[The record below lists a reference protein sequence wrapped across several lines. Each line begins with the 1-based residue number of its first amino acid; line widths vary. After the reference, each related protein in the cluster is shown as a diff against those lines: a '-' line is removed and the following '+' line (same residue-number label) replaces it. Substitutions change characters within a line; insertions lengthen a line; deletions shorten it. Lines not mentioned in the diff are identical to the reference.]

1 MPKPPASTPPVGLL
15 SFALAQQVE
24 WGQCGGQGWTGPTTC
39 VSGTCC
45 TFTNDFY
52 SQCVPGTCAVSTTTI
67 STTTAPA
74 STPTGTFNNPVLWE
88 DLADNDVFRVNNT
101 YYYTASTM
109 HYSPG
114 APILQSFDLV
124 NWEYIGHAV
133 PSLSWSSKYNLL
145 NGQRAYIEGIYASTM
160 RFRQS
165 NGLWYWIGCIEFS
178 TTHIYTAHS
187 VTGPWT
193 LSSTLAGT
201 CFYDCSLL
209 IDDDDTMYVS
219 YGGTKLNV
227 AKLSSDGLSMVS
239 TAQVFDG
246 TSIGAIEGSRFYKV
260 NGKYIISTDLPAS
273 AQYIL
278 QSSTPQGK
286 YTSRVLIS
294 GMTPPVSS
302 AGNPHQG
309 SLVETAAGH
318 WYYMAFI
325 DSYPGGRVPVL
336 APITW
341 GTDGFPTLTS
351 VGGAWGKSYPA
362 PAALTPLPP
371 TTNTDTFSGT
381 ALGAAWEWNHNPDTT
396 KFSVNNGL
404 TLSTATVTVDL
415 YQARNT
421 LTKRIHGPKGVGTAV
436 IDFTNM
442 AAGDRTGL
450 VLLRDQSAWVGVM
463 RNNNTYLL
471 AMVNGINMN
480 ADWTTATTG
489 TIAFSTPITVKKV
502 WLRLS
507 ADIAPGDPH
516 TATFSYSSDG
526 TTFTTVGP
534 TFTMEN
540 NWMFFMGYRYGI
552 FNYATTAL
560 GGSVHVTSF
569 TSA

>member
-1 MPKPPASTPPVGLL
+1 MSSSV
-15 SFALAQQVE
+15 SF
-24 WGQCGGQGWTGPTTC
+24 
-39 VSGTCC
+39 
-45 TFTNDFY
+45 
-52 SQCVPGTCAVSTTTI
+52 I
-67 STTTAPA
+67 A

-133 PSLSWSSKYNLL
+133 PSLSWSSKYSLL

-165 NGLWYWIGCIEFS
+165 NGLWYWIGCVEFS
-178 TTHIYTAHS
+178 TTFIYTAHS

-193 LSSTLAGT
+193 LL
-201 CFYDCSLL
+201 DPRR
-209 IDDDDTMYVS
+209 D
-219 YGGTKLNV
+219 LNV
-227 AKLSSDGLSMVS
+227 AQLSSDGLSMLS
-239 TAQVFDG
+239 TVQVFDG
-246 TSIGAIEGSRFYKV
+246 TSIGALEGSRFYKV

-278 QSSTPQGK
+278 QSATPQGQ

-294 GMTPPVSS
+294 GMTPPVSG

-309 SLVETAAGH
+309 SLVETAAGQ

-351 VGGAWGKSYPA
+351 VGGAWGQSYPA
-362 PAALTPLPP
+362 PAALIPLPP
-371 TTNTDTFSGT
+371 TTNTDTFAGT

-396 KFSVNNGL
+396 KFSVSNGL

-421 LTKRIHGPKGVGTAV
+421 LTKRIHGPKGVGTAI

-463 RNNNTYLL
+463 RNSNTYLL

-480 ADWTTATTG
+480 ADWTTNATG

-516 TATFSYSSDG
+516 TATFSYSTDG

>member
-1 MPKPPASTPPVGLL
+1 MLQSLVVSVGFLC
-15 SFALAQQVE
+15 FALAQQV
-24 WGQCGGQGWTGPTTC
+24 T
-39 VSGTCC
+39 
-45 TFTNDFY
+45 
-52 SQCVPGTCAVSTTTI
+52 
-67 STTTAPA
+67 

-114 APILQSFDLV
+114 APILQSFNLV

-133 PSLSWSSKYNLL
+133 PSLSWSSKYSLL
-145 NGQRAYIEGIYASTM
+145 DGQCAYIEGIYTSTM
-160 RFRQS
+160 CFRQS
-165 NGLWYWIGCIEFS
+165 NGLWYWISCVEFS
-178 TTHIYTAHS
+178 TTFIYTTHL

-193 LSSTLAGT
+193 LSWTLAGT

-209 IDDDDTMYVS
+209 IDDDNTMYVS
-219 YGGTKLNV
+219 YSGTKLNV
-227 AKLSSDGLSMVS
+227 AQLSSDGLSMLS
-239 TAQVFDG
+239 TVQVFDG
-246 TSIGAIEGSRFYKV
+246 TPIGTLEGSRFYKV

-278 QSSTPQGK
+278 QSATPQGQ

-294 GMTPPVSS
+294 GMTPPVSG

-309 SLVETAAGH
+309 SLVETAAGQ
-318 WYYMAFI
+318 WYYIVFI
-325 DSYPGGRVPVL
+325 DSYPGGHIPVL

-341 GTDGFPTLTS
+341 GTDGFPALTS
-351 VGGAWGKSYPA
+351 VGGAWSQSYPA
-362 PAALTPLPP
+362 PAALIPLPP
-371 TTNTDTFSGT
+371 TTNTDTFAGT

-396 KFSVNNGL
+396 KFSVRNGL

-415 YQARNT
+415 YQC
-421 LTKRIHGPKGVGTAV
+421 IHGPKGVGTAI

-442 AAGDRTGL
+442 AAGDHTGL
-450 VLLRDQSAWVGVM
+450 VLLWDQSA
-463 RNNNTYLL
+463 NT
-471 AMVNGINMN
+471 INMN
-480 ADWTTATTG
+480 ADWTTNATG

-507 ADIAPGDPH
+507 ADIAPGNPH
-516 TATFSYSSDG
+516 TATFSYSTDG

-552 FNYATTAL
+552 FNYTTTAL

>member
-1 MPKPPASTPPVGLL
+1 
-15 SFALAQQVE
+15 
-24 WGQCGGQGWTGPTTC
+24 
-39 VSGTCC
+39 
-45 TFTNDFY
+45 
-52 SQCVPGTCAVSTTTI
+52 
-67 STTTAPA
+67 
-74 STPTGTFNNPVLWE
+74 
-88 DLADNDVFRVNNT
+88 
-101 YYYTASTM
+101 M

-133 PSLSWSSKYNLL
+133 PSLSWSSKYSLL
-145 NGQRAYIEGIYASTM
+145 NGQRAYIKGIYASTM

-187 VTGPWT
+187 VTGPGHSPR
-193 LSSTLAGT
+193 LSPGRA
-201 CFYDCSLL
+201 FYDCSLL

-294 GMTPPVSS
+294 GMTPPVSG
-302 AGNPHQG
+302 AGKPAPG
-309 SLVETAAGH
+309 VPPIRVE
-318 WYYMAFI
+318 
-325 DSYPGGRVPVL
+325 RVPVL

-341 GTDGFPTLTS
+341 GTDGFPTLMS

-362 PAALTPLPP
+362 PAVLTPLPP
-371 TTNTDTFSGT
+371 TTNTDTGT
-381 ALGAAWEWNHNPDTT
+381 TTPDTT

-415 YQARNT
+415 YQAQNT

-450 VLLRDQSAWVGVM
+450 VLLRDQSAWVGVCATITRICWLWSM
-463 RNNNTYLL
+463 
-471 AMVNGINMN
+471 AINMN

-516 TATFSYSSDG
+516 IATFSYSTDG